1 MAHTSAC
8 IEEDAKANDKNQ
20 ASPPTIIAIE
30 YHLTIRHNV
39 ATSRPGINNT
49 LRTDVAIQ

>member
-1 MAHTSAC
+1 MTHASAC
-8 IEEDAKANDKNQ
+8 MEEDAKANDKNQ
-20 ASPPTIIAIE
+20 ASLPTIVAIE

-39 ATSRPGINNT
+39 ATSKSGINNT